1 MTNFYETNQQN
12 SRENSALERAIIES
26 EVNTF
31 LFSVPAPSVFLGTTV
46 SSNLFVQDNKED
58 IKMAR
63 YNGSCGA
70 LYLDENNIKINLLV
84 PNNGKGYITARNWVQ
99 KSLQDLGVETSVE
112 AESDPRLFIGEK
124 KVMGITST
132 VIGEKNFVSMYI
144 LLEHDFVT
152 TAKVLTAT
160 DAQSVTKENSIGINQ
175 ATKNNI
181 TIEQV
186 KSAMRATF
194 AEFFGEELNDLEIP
208 DEIVKKQNYNF
219 ENVYNTDWWLKYGRQ
234 YE

>member
-1 MTNFYETNQQN
+1 MTKFYETNQQN

-46 SSNLFVQDNKED
+46 SSNLFVQNNKEN
-58 IKMAR
+58 IEMAR

-70 LYLDENNIKINLLV
+70 LYLDENNIKVNLLV
-84 PNNGKGYITARNWVQ
+84 PGKGYITARNWVH
-99 KSLQDLGVETSVE
+99 KSLQDLGVETTVE

-175 ATKNNI
+175 TTKNNI

-186 KSAMRATF
+186 KSAMRARF

>member
-1 MTNFYETNQQN
+1 MTKFYETNQQN

-46 SSNLFVQDNKED
+46 SSNLFVQNNKEN
-58 IKMAR
+58 IEMAR

-70 LYLDENNIKINLLV
+70 LYLDENNIKVNLLV
-84 PNNGKGYITARNWVQ
+84 PGKGYITARNWVH
-99 KSLQDLGVETSVE
+99 KSLQDLGVETTVE

-186 KSAMRATF
+186 KSAMRARF

>member
-1 MTNFYETNQQN
+1 
-12 SRENSALERAIIES
+12 
-26 EVNTF
+26 
-31 LFSVPAPSVFLGTTV
+31 
-46 SSNLFVQDNKED
+46 
-58 IKMAR
+58 
-63 YNGSCGA
+63 
-70 LYLDENNIKINLLV
+70 
-84 PNNGKGYITARNWVQ
+84 
-99 KSLQDLGVETSVE
+99 
-112 AESDPRLFIGEK
+112 
-124 KVMGITST
+124 
-132 VIGEKNFVSMYI
+132 MYI

>member
-12 SRENSALERAIIES
+12 SRGNCALERAIIES
-26 EVNTF
+26 NSNTF
-31 LFSVPAPSVFLGTTV
+31 LFSIPDRGVWLGKDV
-46 SSNLFVQDNKED
+46 SSNLFIKDNSE
-58 IKMAR
+58 KMELAR
-63 YNGSCGA
+63 HNGTCGVM
-70 LYLDENNIKINLLV
+70 YIDEKNIKTVLFI
-84 PNNGKGYITARNWVQ
+84 PNDGKGYISARNWVK
-99 KSLQDLGVETSVE
+99 KSLEDLGIKTTVGSD
-112 AESDPRLFIGEK
+112 SDPLLLIGNK

-144 LLEHDFVT
+144 LLEHDFAT
-152 TAKVLTAT
+152 TEKVLTAT

-186 KSAMRATF
+186 KSAMRARF
-194 AEFFGEELNDLEIP
+194 AEFFGEKLNDQEITK
-208 DEIVKKQNYNF
+208 EIVQRQNYNF
-219 ENVYNTDWWLKYGRQ
+219 ENVFNTDWWLKYGRQ